1 MRLSLERDI
10 NWFQRLEKEQCHI
23 NPELLANPRLNHVQG
38 IIKTLNQ
45 IFDVPTKLKENKI
58 TITISGVNL
67 NQLIKKDDLICKK
80 YQSKIIFVT
89 IQQMAGE
96 YEKLNVIN
104 IILDRVKLII

>member
-45 IFDVPTKLKENKI
+45 IFDVPTKLKEN
-58 TITISGVNL
+58 
-67 NQLIKKDDLICKK
+67 
-80 YQSKIIFVT
+80 
-89 IQQMAGE
+89 
-96 YEKLNVIN
+96 
-104 IILDRVKLII
+104 